1 MSKKDTTYTKLM
13 RMAKSYSV
21 DKNALFLQAVEQYT
35 VQARVIQ
42 DIKAALDA
50 EDDEGKAGK
59 LLTSKEYVKGRVN
72 VYANPLVRE
81 LPKHSDAANRTLQ
94 TMLTIIKEL
103 GKPPAPKDRLTEMQE
118 DG

>member
-1 MSKKDTTYTKLM
+1 MSKKDTTYTKLL
-13 RMAKSYSV
+13 RMAKDYGV

-42 DIKAALDA
+42 DIKAALDE
-50 EDDEGKAGK
+50 EDEDSK

-81 LPKHSDAANRTLQ
+81 LPKHADSANRTLQ

-103 GKPPAPKDRLTEMQE
+103 GKPPVPKDRLTEMQE